1 MKGAPKVHQWMAV
14 ETGLNFTSWCHPV
27 TGSLPAAPI
36 LHFPLKDPA
45 LIKRDAFN
53 NSERGRTPPTG
64 ATKDPGKLLA
74 KPASQQA
81 ASVSFAS
88 LAVHWPYGHHNHPWD
103 ESADFWSG
111 AQKSHDTLISGA
123 DIVLHGANLSNTTA
137 CGSCSSARFF
147 QQFKR
152 REKKH
157 LKTRSKISLWYKVRF
172 VSYDQM
178 GAILFPLEYSVQ
190 PSLKYSGLFVF
201 NHK

>member
-1 MKGAPKVHQWMAV
+1 MKGAPEVHQWMAV
-14 ETGLNFTSWCHPV
+14 ETGFNFTSWCHPV

-53 NSERGRTPPTG
+53 NSERGWTPPTA
-64 ATKDPGKLLA
+64 ATKDPRKLLA

-123 DIVLHGANLSNTTA
+123 DIVLHSANLSNKTA
-137 CGSCSSARFF
+137 CGACSSARFF

-152 REKKH
+152 REKTSE
-157 LKTRSKISLWYKVRF
+157 LKTNSKISLWYKVHF
-172 VSYDQM
+172 ANYDQI
-178 GAILFPLEYSVQ
+178 GAILFPLEY
-190 PSLKYSGLFVF
+190 
-201 NHK
+201 